1 MAYQLQCLIKVFDKV
16 KEQSTLLLALVDT
29 NDIKDSNHAKVTGTI
44 LSLELDFLREKM
56 QRKCR
61 TIR

>member
-16 KEQSTLLLALVDT
+16 KEQSTLLALVDT